1 MTGLLLSKP
10 LRYAA
15 INARCR
21 ALKSTLLKREF
32 YERALPAKTVGDLHQ
47 MLRESDYAP
56 FLGEGDKKGLEK
68 GVERAFSHL
77 YRRLTGGLERGER
90 AVFDLFFVER
100 KRLSEKKAAMVTE
113 GGMEVEGYKRVD
125 MAYIEK
131 LKAALGRLD
140 RAERI
145 DFGEIVGSYFDL
157 LNLYTVVRL
166 RVLYGLDPEEI
177 VPFLVPYGRMFDL
190 GTLGEAAALST
201 LTEISSLL
209 QGRLEEPFGTYFAFR
224 KVVNHHHLK
233 ALRRVWYG
241 YPFKISVIFSLLRL
255 KEIETDNLRALVE
268 GVHYRLPSE
277 EIKTML
283 VGV

>member
-1 MTGLLLSKP
+1 MTSLLLSKP

-15 INARCR
+15 TNARCR
-21 ALKSTLLKREF
+21 ALKSTLLEGDF
-32 YERALPAKTVGDLHQ
+32 YERALLAKTVGDLHQ

-56 FLGEGDKKGLEK
+56 FLAEGDKKGLEK

-77 YRRLTGGLERGER
+77 YRHLTGGLESGER
-90 AVFDLFFVER
+90 EVFDLFFVER
-100 KRLSEKKAAMVTE
+100 KRLSGKKAVMVTKGE
-113 GGMEVEGYKRVD
+113 SGAEAYKRVD
-125 MAYIEK
+125 VAFVEE
-131 LKAALGRLD
+131 LKTTFGRLD

-145 DFGEIVGSYFDL
+145 DLEEIVGSYFDL

-177 VPFLVPYGRMFDL
+177 VPFLVPYGQIFDL
-190 GTLGEAAALST
+190 EILGKAATLST
-201 LTEISSLL
+201 LSEISSLL
-209 QGRLEEPFGTYFAFR
+209 QGKLEEPFGTYFAFR
-224 KVVNHHHLK
+224 KVVNRHHLK
-233 ALRRVWYG
+233 TLHRVWYG

-255 KEIETDNLRALVE
+255 KEIETDNLRVLVE